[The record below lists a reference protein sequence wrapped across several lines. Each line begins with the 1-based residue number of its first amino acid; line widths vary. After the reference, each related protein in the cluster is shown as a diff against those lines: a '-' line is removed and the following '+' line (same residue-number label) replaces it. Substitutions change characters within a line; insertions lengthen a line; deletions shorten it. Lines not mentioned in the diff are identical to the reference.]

1 MPTTTEIR
9 RFAYQQGTGRVLFD
23 VMSTIDDSIL
33 TTSLAPP
40 QAARGDIGR
49 PLPLGTEAIL
59 AAARYPGRA
68 APVPA
73 HEVLG
78 HVLLAAVG
86 LQRREPA
93 NRFNDH
99 RVVASV
105 RAKFPVHLFVLSP
118 SGTAYLDVYRHALV
132 DLPATARADETTV
145 VLAGRYT
152 DYPSFYDVLR
162 GALADLEVGYNL
174 RSLFTAAQ
182 LFGVPASLDLGGTD
196 GQDAADLV
204 RGAGPGQWSTA
215 LRVRLGAPLP
225 EERVALAGA
234 GAFTDRD
241 RLLAGADANLEATAA
256 ICQPVLALPASS
268 GEPAL
273 AIAGHAD
280 VDRADVD
287 WAEVLWRRTAGRV
300 SEQGNGF
307 SAIASTVAARDVRE
321 MAAWAS
327 VAAPHELLRE
337 VQRRVR
343 LSVALQ
349 HVDGYCDGVYRCV
362 DGELH
367 LAAADP
373 DVMRALDRDFGY
385 HDAPDTELGLR
396 HSNATWLLSVDLDAL
411 LAEVGPAGWALLQLT
426 CGWISHGLSLAAA
439 AADYFARPARGF
451 DEVRLRRTMRLPR
464 DETPVFMTICGR
476 ARFTETMLDLR
487 T

>member
-1 MPTTTEIR
+1 MPTTTEVR

-33 TTSLAPP
+33 TSSLAPP
-40 QAARGDIGR
+40 QSARGDVGWR
-49 PLPLGTEAIL
+49 LPLGTEAAL

-68 APVPA
+68 AVPPP
-73 HEVLG
+73 EVLG

-132 DLPATARADETTV
+132 ELPTTARADETTI

-162 GALADLEVGYNL
+162 GALAELEVGYNL

-182 LFGVPASLDLGGTD
+182 LFGVPAALDLGGTD
-196 GQDAADLV
+196 ARDAADLV

-215 LRVRLGAPLP
+215 LRVRLAAAFP
-225 EERVALAGA
+225 EQRVPLAGS
-234 GAFTDRD
+234 GAFTERD
-241 RLLAGADANLEATAA
+241 RVLAGTDAHLEATAA
-256 ICQPVLALPASS
+256 ICAPVLDLPHAPGAPAPGIASLP
-268 GEPAL
+268 EPAD
-273 AIAGHAD
+273 I
-280 VDRADVD
+280 D

-307 SAIASTVAARDVRE
+307 SAISTTVAARDVRE

-349 HVDGYCDGVYRCV
+349 HVAGYRDGVYRCA
-362 DGELH
+362 GGTLH
-367 LAAADP
+367 LAATDQ
-373 DVMRALDRDFGY
+373 DVMHTLDRDFGY

-411 LAEVGPAGWALLQLT
+411 LADLGPAGWTLLQLT
-426 CGWISHGLSLAAA
+426 CGWIAHGLSLAAA
-439 AADYFARPARGF
+439 ANDYFARPARGF

-464 DETPVFMTICGR
+464 GETPVFMTICGKS
-476 ARFTETMLDLR
+476 RFTETMLDLR